1 MFRMTALDHI
11 VLNVRD
17 MDGVL
22 DFYQNVLGLPAERLA
37 EFRRG
42 EVPFPSVRISADT
55 VIDLFPVAGSDD
67 AKPERSDLNHFC
79 LVLNENDMP
88 RFMAHLTAHAV
99 PIEEGPVPR
108 WGAHGNGTSIY
119 FSDPEARRIEVRYYS
134 ANAGRSAAMT

>member
-1 MFRMTALDHI
+1 MFRMTTMDHI

-37 EFRRG
+37 AFRRG

-55 VIDLFPVAGSDD
+55 VIDLFPVAESDE
-67 AKPERSDLNHFC
+67 ATPERTDLNHFC
-79 LVLNENDMP
+79 LVLNEADMP
-88 RFMAHLTAHAV
+88 RLMAHLTAHGV
-99 PIEEGPVPR
+99 EIEEGPVTR

-119 FSDPEARRIEVRYYS
+119 FSDPEARRIEVRYYA
-134 ANAGRSAAMT
+134 AN